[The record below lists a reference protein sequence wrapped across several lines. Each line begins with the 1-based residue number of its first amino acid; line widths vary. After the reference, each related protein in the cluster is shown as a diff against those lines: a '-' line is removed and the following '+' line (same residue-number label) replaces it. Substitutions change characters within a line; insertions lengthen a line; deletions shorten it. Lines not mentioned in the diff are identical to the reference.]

1 MKKRNK
7 WQFFLVCGLIIFL
20 FITSIVGIDNV
31 YGDTRT
37 VYIKSSDDI
46 RLGID
51 IRGGV
56 DATFTPP
63 EGVDATPEQMN
74 AAEAVIKQR
83 LIGLN
88 ISDSEVYTDDE
99 KDRIIVRFPWKED
112 EVNFDPKTAIEELGQ
127 TAQLTF
133 REGNETT
140 EYGEP
145 LGVTQTNVILEGK
158 DIQKAEPAI
167 NEQNQYVVSL
177 SLSPEGAEKF
187 KEATT
192 RLAENRGTISIWMD
206 NTMISAPTVNSAIT
220 DGKAIIEG
228 GFDASSATKL
238 ANQINSGAL
247 PFRLETENFN
257 TISPTLGNNALNA
270 MVLAGIIA
278 YAIIFVYIVLLYRLP
293 GFIAAISLLGQIG
306 ISIAAVSGYF
316 APFNSFTLTLPGIA
330 GIILGIGFGV
340 DANII
345 TAERIKE
352 EIRTGKSI
360 DGSIVA
366 GFKRGFSAIVDGNIT
381 IVIVALILM
390 GAFGD
395 PNSPLATLLKPV
407 FFMFGPST
415 AGAIYSFGYTLLISV
430 IANFIMGIGASRIM
444 LKSISKFKMFRKNW
458 YYGGV
463 KNEV

>member
-1 MKKRNK
+1 MKKKNK
-7 WQFFLVCGLIIFL
+7 WQFFVVFALIIFL
-20 FITSIVGIDNV
+20 FVTSIVGIDNV
-31 YGDTRT
+31 YGDTRDI
-37 VYIKSSDDI
+37 YIKSAKDI

-63 EGVDATPEQMN
+63 EDVKATEEQMR
-74 AAEAVIKQR
+74 AAEEVIKQR
-83 LIGLN
+83 LISLN
-88 ISDSEVYTDDE
+88 ISDSEVYTDVN
-99 KDRIIVRFPWKED
+99 KGRIIVRFPWKED
-112 EVNFDPKTAIEELGQ
+112 EVNFDPKVAIAELGQ
-127 TAQLTF
+127 TAKLTF
-133 REGNETT
+133 REGSERT

-145 LGVTQTNVILEGK
+145 TGVTLGNVILEGK
-158 DIQKAEPAI
+158 DIVKASPGI
-167 NEQNQYVVSL
+167 NEQNKYVVSL
-177 SLSPEGAEKF
+177 ELSQDGSKKF
-187 KEATT
+187 AEATT
-192 RLAENRGTISIWMD
+192 KLAQTGGTVSIWMD
-206 NTMISAPTVNSAIT
+206 NDMISAPRVNTAIT
-220 DGKAIIEG
+220 DGRAVIEG
-228 GFDASSATKL
+228 NFDANSATKL

-247 PFRLETENFN
+247 PFKLETENFN

-270 MVLAGIIA
+270 MMLAGIIA
-278 YAIIFVYIVLLYRLP
+278 YCIIFIYIVYLYRLP
-293 GFIAAISLLGQIG
+293 GFIATISLLGQIG

-352 EIRTGKSI
+352 EINSGKSI
-360 DGSIVA
+360 DGSIQS

-381 IVIVALILM
+381 IIIVAVILM

-395 PNSPLATLLKPV
+395 PNSPLAVLLKPV

-430 IANFIMGIGASRIM
+430 IANFIMGIGASRVM
-444 LKSISKFKMFRKNW
+444 LKSISKQKIFRKNW
-458 YYGGV
+458 FYGGV
-463 KNEV
+463 KDEV